1 MINMLNTMLFKAFQT
16 ISDYNTTKGPH
27 VTLLQMPNDVSGG
40 WFVPLLLFVLF
51 TIVNMGTYFSQ
62 KRLFGKGDFVAS
74 FCVAGFF
81 TAIIAIIM
89 TAMPNV
95 INTFTVVIAIVV
107 AIIGFVWLIISRNE

>member
-1 MINMLNTMLFKAFQT
+1 MLNNILFKAFQT

-27 VTLLQMPNDVSGG
+27 VVLLQAPNDMSSGI
-40 WFVPLLLFVLF
+40 FVPLLLFSLF
-51 TIVNMGTYFSQ
+51 MITSMGTYFSS

-74 FCVAGFF
+74 FCVAGFL
-81 TAIIAIIM
+81 TAIVAIIM

-95 INTFTVVIAIVV
+95 INTYTVVVAIAV